1 MKTILVVDDAPMIRE
16 LIQNVLEAE
25 GYKVLLA
32 ADGEEAVNAY
42 RDNEIDLSIIDIFLP
57 KKGGLQVMGEMVNME
72 RPPKF
77 IAISGGEAF
86 NPEAIVELA
95 KVYDV
100 VDTFTKPINTRKL
113 VETVRRTLDE
123 DEG

>member
-16 LIQNVLEAE
+16 LLKSVLEAE
-25 GYKVLLA
+25 GFKVIEA
-32 ADGEEAVNAY
+32 ADGEEA
-42 RDNEIDLSIIDIFLP
+42 IFLP
-57 KKGGLQVMGEMVNME
+57 KKGGLQVMGELIKADSSH
-72 RPPKF
+72 KF

-100 VDTFTKPINTRKL
+100 VDTFTKPIDTRRL
-113 VETVRRTLDE
+113 VEVVRTALSD
-123 DEG
+123 

>member
-16 LIQNVLEAE
+16 LLKSVLEAE
-25 GYKVLLA
+25 GYAVVEA
-32 ADGEEAVNAY
+32 ADGEEAIHAC

-57 KKGGLQVMGEMVNME
+57 KKGGLQVMGELIKSDSSH
-72 RPPKF
+72 KF

-95 KVYDV
+95 KVFDV
-100 VDTFTKPINTRKL
+100 VDTFTKPIDTRKL
-113 VETVRRTLDE
+113 VAAVKKALD
-123 DEG
+123 D

>member
-16 LIQNVLEAE
+16 LLKSVLEAE
-25 GYKVLLA
+25 GYNVVEA
-32 ADGEEAVNAY
+32 VDGEEAIHICQ
-42 RDNEIDLSIIDIFLP
+42 ETKIDLSIIDIFLP
-57 KKGGLQVMGEMVNME
+57 KKGGLQVMGELIKADSSH
-72 RPPKF
+72 KF

-100 VDTFTKPINTRKL
+100 VDTFTKPIDTRKM
-113 VETVRRTLDE
+113 VRVVNKALAD
-123 DEG
+123 

>member
-16 LIQNVLEAE
+16 LLKSVLEAE
-25 GYKVLLA
+25 GFNVIEA
-32 ADGEEAVNAY
+32 ADGEEAI
-42 RDNEIDLSIIDIFLP
+42 RICHDTPIDLSIIDIFLP
-57 KKGGLQVMGEMVNME
+57 KKGGLQVMGELIKADSAH
-72 RPPKF
+72 KF

-100 VDTFTKPINTRKL
+100 VDTFTKPIDTRRL
-113 VETVRRTLDE
+113 VQVVRDALTD
-123 DEG
+123 

>member
-16 LIQNVLEAE
+16 LLKSVLEAE
-25 GYKVLLA
+25 GFNVIEA
-32 ADGEEAVNAY
+32 ADGEEAIHIC
-42 RDNEIDLSIIDIFLP
+42 RKTPIDLSIIDIFLP
-57 KKGGLQVMGEMVNME
+57 KKGGLQVMGELIKADSSH
-72 RPPKF
+72 KF

-100 VDTFTKPINTRKL
+100 LDTFTKPIDTRRL
-113 VETVRRTLDE
+113 VEVVRNALND
-123 DEG
+123 

>member
-16 LIQNVLEAE
+16 LLKSVLEAE
-25 GYKVLLA
+25 GYSVIEA
-32 ADGEEAVNAY
+32 ADGEEAVHLCRENS
-42 RDNEIDLSIIDIFLP
+42 IDLSIIDIFLP
-57 KKGGLQVMGEMVNME
+57 KKGGLQVMGELIKE
-72 RPPKF
+72 DSSHKF

-100 VDTFTKPINTRKL
+100 VDTFTKPIDTRRL
-113 VETVRRTLDE
+113 VDVVGKALKD
-123 DEG
+123 

>member
-72 RPPKF
+72 RPPEVH
-77 IAISGGEAF
+77 SHLGGRSVQ
-86 NPEAIVELA
+86 PGSH
-95 KVYDV
+95 
-100 VDTFTKPINTRKL
+100 
-113 VETVRRTLDE
+113 RRACQGL
-123 DEG
+123 